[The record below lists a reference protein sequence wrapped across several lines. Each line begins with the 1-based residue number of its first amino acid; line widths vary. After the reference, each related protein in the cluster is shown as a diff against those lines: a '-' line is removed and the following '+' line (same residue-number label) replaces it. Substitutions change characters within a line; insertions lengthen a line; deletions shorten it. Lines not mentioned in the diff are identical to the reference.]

1 MYKFYFNSSIKIID
15 DIWQVGGSDITES
28 GDASVYLVCFKNQA
42 AVIDAG
48 CGKGHEQLVENISA
62 CLPEN
67 VELSHLLLT
76 HCHYDHTGGA
86 ESLRKQ
92 FGCKVVCH
100 ELDAIYLEKGDNNTT
115 AASWY
120 GAEIQPFPID
130 IKIRQ
135 PITKLYFE
143 HGEILAYHSPGHSP
157 GSVVYMVEKEDK
169 TILFG
174 QDIHGPLHSMLL
186 SNREDY
192 LNSLKLIME
201 LNADILC
208 EGHFGI
214 FRGKNE
220 VRQFI
225 GSYLVS

>member
-1 MYKFYFNSSIKIID
+1 MHKIYYNSSIKIVD
-15 DIWQVGGSDITES
+15 DIWQVGGNDITGV
-28 GDASVYLVCFKNQA
+28 GDAAVYLVCFKNQA

-48 CGKGHEQLVENISA
+48 CGSGHEQLVENISS

-67 VELSHLLLT
+67 VEVSRLFLT

-86 ESLRKQ
+86 EALRKQ
-92 FGCKVVCH
+92 FGCKIVCH
-100 ELDAIYLEKGDNNTT
+100 ELDAIFLEKGDNSTT

-120 GAEIQPFPID
+120 GTEIQPFSID

-135 PITKLYFE
+135 PITSINFE
-143 HGEILAYHSPGHSP
+143 DGEIRAYHCPGHSP
-157 GSVVYMVEKEDK
+157 GSVVYVTEKEEK

-174 QDIHGPLHSMLL
+174 QDIHGPLHPMLL
-186 SNREDY
+186 SDRKDY
-192 LNSLKLIME
+192 LNSLKLIMD

-214 FRGKNE
+214 FYGKSE

-225 GSYLVS
+225 GSYLLS